1 MTRPLTIA
9 ASLAAVLVL
18 ASLPHSAQAQEATP
32 TTEQAAPAEAEAVP
46 AEASTAPAQPAA
58 PAAATQAALAG
69 NADNGRQLT
78 YTCVGCHGIVGYR
91 NVYPTYHVP
100 KIGGPSA
107 VYLPTA
113 RAESRRGS
121 RTRPAVQAQAQ
132 AASDQGTAA
141 VAAFQAELTPGVS
154 RFSPAARAASPCL
167 PCSRARWSP

>member
-32 TTEQAAPAEAEAVP
+32 TTEQAAPAEAQAVP
-46 AEASTAPAQPAA
+46 AEASAAPAQPAA
-58 PAAATQAALAG
+58 PAAATQAALAR

-100 KIGGPSA
+100 KIGGQSA
-107 VYLPTA
+107 VYLTNA
-113 RAESRRGS
+113 LTEYRRG
-121 RTRPAVQAQAQ
+121 TRKHPTMEAQAQ
-132 AASDQGTAA
+132 SFSDQDIADI
-141 VAAFQAELTPGVS
+141 AAFLSELKP
-154 RFSPAARAASPCL
+154 
-167 PCSRARWSP
+167 